1 MRRATGIII
10 GILLGA
16 IAAGLSVGFFLFKAN
31 ADREKL
37 AAQLTETAQA
47 AQTAREQNQQAIQE
61 ANSKLQNA
69 NSEISK
75 AQALILA
82 LEEERKIMAGAE
94 PLIPSNSRK
103 NWMEVIGLEQ
113 GIALKVP
120 KGNRIL
126 TNDKQALI
134 IEKEKSSPYTD
145 ARWLSIMPYDKTVE
159 ENLKKTFATSSA
171 VAYTVNGRVLDGYK
185 GTAPPENKMML
196 VLRIRY
202 GGEFTHLLW
211 ARSESYVKI
220 DDLVEILSTLH
231 FQ

>member
-1 MRRATGIII
+1 M
-10 GILLGA
+10 GA
-16 IAAGLSVGFFLFKAN
+16 IAAGLSTGFFLHKAN

-37 AAQLTETAQA
+37 AAQLTETAQT
-47 AQTAREQNQQAIQE
+47 AQTAREQNRQTIQE
-61 ANSKLQNA
+61 ANNKLQNA

-82 LEEERKIMAGAE
+82 LEEERNIMASAE
-94 PLIPSNSRK
+94 PLTPSNNHK
-103 NWMEVIGLEQ
+103 NWMDVIGLEQ

-120 KGNRIL
+120 KGNSIS

-134 IEKEKSSPYTD
+134 IEKEKSSPYAD
-145 ARWLSIMPYDKTVE
+145 ARWLSIKPYDKTVE
-159 ENLKKTFATSSA
+159 ENLIKSFTTSSA

-185 GTAPPENKMML
+185 GTAPTENKMML
-196 VLRIRY
+196 VLRIRF

-211 ARSESYVKI
+211 ARSNYSTKI
-220 DDLVEILSTLH
+220 DDVLDILSTLH